1 MSTYPVDIKSTTAA
15 TIAVHNAL
23 GTGAPGRA
31 LGLFVS
37 KEGGQGVTT
46 VKIKDNT
53 TVIGEFLFPASTQ
66 TNATGYTQYMQFPGT
81 GLRASTSLKFEIV
94 TTATSVTLLHGQ
106 ELKVATITYTV
117 TVASGTNQ
125 YGTGNKFY
133 INGEVSPVL
142 YLQEGNTYIF
152 DQSDSSNA
160 VGGTHI
166 LAFSTTA
173 NGTHAVPAG
182 TAYTTGVTTTGTPGT
197 AGANTTIV
205 VAPVR
210 TTGAPLLF
218 YYCTAHS
225 GMGNTAQTISPTSGE
240 TEFNPQIDEI
250 IEEAYERTG
259 VLGTR
264 TGYQLR
270 SARRSLNI
278 MFQEWGNRGVHLW
291 KIKLAKVPLVEGQ
304 AEYNYASDSTNFP
317 DDIDSVL
324 EAYYRNNSDATAPA
338 DIALT
343 KIDRSAYSATPNK
356 LAKGTPSQ
364 YYVQRQLNPS
374 IFLYTTP
381 SSSVSDSTTP
391 SNFQFCFY
399 YLSKI
404 QDVGAYNNTS
414 DVVNR
419 FYPCMISGLAY
430 YLSQKVS
437 PERSGELERRYESE
451 MLRALDADNQGTSS
465 FISPQT
471 FYGDGV

>member
-1 MSTYPVDIKSTTAA
+1 M
-15 TIAVHNAL
+15 L
-23 GTGAPGRA
+23 
-31 LGLFVS
+31 
-37 KEGGQGVTT
+37 
-46 VKIKDNT
+46 
-53 TVIGEFLFPASTQ
+53 
-66 TNATGYTQYMQFPGT
+66 
-81 GLRASTSLKFEIV
+81 
-94 TTATSVTLLHGQ
+94 
-106 ELKVATITYTV
+106 ELI
-117 TVASGTNQ
+117 Q
-125 YGTGNKFY
+125 Q
-133 INGEVSPVL
+133 L
-142 YLQEGNTYIF
+142 
-152 DQSDSSNA
+152 
-160 VGGTHI
+160 
-166 LAFSTTA
+166 
-173 NGTHAVPAG
+173 
-182 TAYTTGVTTTGTPGT
+182 
-197 AGANTTIV
+197 V

-225 GMGNTAQTISPTSGE
+225 GMGNTAQTISPTSE
-240 TEFNPQIDEI
+240 TTEFNPQIDEV

-270 SARRSLNI
+270 SARRSLNLL
-278 MFQEWGNRGVHLW
+278 FQEWGNRGVHLW
-291 KIKLAKVPLVEGQ
+291 KVKLAKVPLVEGQ

-317 DDIDSVL
+317 QDIDTVL
-324 EAYYRNNSDATAPA
+324 EAYYRNNSDATAPQ

-364 YYVQRQLNPS
+364 YYVERKLNPS

-381 SSSVSDSTTP
+381 SSSVSDATTP

-404 QDVGAYNNTS
+404 QDVGDYNNTS

-437 PERSGELERRYESE
+437 PDRSGELERRYESE

-471 FYGDGV
+471 FLWRWSIMAKYASGKRSLAISDRSGMAFPYTEMVREWNGSLVHTSEYEPKQPQLEPKPVGSDPQALFNPRPQPASKTSLILLDNNPFTTVIYGGTTYVNVFSEDHQRVQEML